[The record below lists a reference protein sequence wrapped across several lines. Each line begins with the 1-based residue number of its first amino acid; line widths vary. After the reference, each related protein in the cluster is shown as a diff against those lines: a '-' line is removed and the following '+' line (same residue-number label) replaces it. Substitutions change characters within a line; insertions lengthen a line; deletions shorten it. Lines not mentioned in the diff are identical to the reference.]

1 MSMEDYIEL
10 VRIDGDWRGGHHGQ
24 YPKVF
29 GVSLKSERPFVVT
42 EGSGWGLGGAS
53 YTLSELFDDDV
64 ASIFD
69 RAESSELY
77 QFLSSAHRSG
87 SNDEALAAELMQRYG
102 GHA

>member
-1 MSMEDYIEL
+1 MTMEHYIEL
-10 VRIDGDWRGGHHGQ
+10 VRIDGDWEGGHHGQ

-29 GVSLKSERPFVVT
+29 GVSLESDKPFVVT

-53 YTLSELFDDDV
+53 YTLPGLFEGNA

-69 RAESSELY
+69 RAESSELF
-77 QFLSSAHRSG
+77 QVLSSAYHSG
-87 SNDEALAAELMQRYG
+87 ASDEVLVLELMQRYG